1 MRKAQ
6 IIVAFFFVA
15 VAIVVIVDAVRLGF
29 GWGPSGPESGF
40 FPFYLGVGTLIC
52 SALVLIKAFKEPV
65 PESLDAAMERIRRI
79 VATTAGGVPE
89 ERVRLLEA
97 EARRIAG
104 KARLIPEGG
113 LKPIL
118 WVLIPSAGMV
128 ILTEFVGI
136 HIAAAIFLAFYM
148 RAVGKIRWVT
158 VALVSI
164 LLPVSLYV
172 VFDKLFLIPLPTGLW
187 GSKLIPF

>member
-15 VAIVVIVDAVRLGF
+15 IGIVVIVDAVRLGF

-52 SALVLIKAFKEPV
+52 SAVVLTKGFREPAA
-65 PESLDAAMERIRRI
+65 ENLDAALERIRR
-79 VATTAGGVPE
+79 VVVTTAGGVPE
-89 ERVRLLEA
+89 ERVRLFEA

-118 WVLIPSAGMV
+118 WVLIPSAVMV
-128 ILTEFVGI
+128 LLTEFVGL
-136 HIAAAIFLAFYM
+136 HIAAAMFLVFYM

-158 VALVSI
+158 VLLVSI
-164 LLPVSLYV
+164 LLPACLYV
-172 VFDKLFLIPLPTGLW
+172 VFDKMFLIPLPTGMW

>member
-15 VAIVVIVDAVRLGF
+15 VGIVVIVDANRVGF

-52 SALVLIKAFKEPV
+52 SALVLVKGFREPTPV
-65 PESLDAAMERIRRI
+65 SLEAALEKIRRV
-79 VATTAGGVPE
+79 VASTAGGVPE

-97 EARRIAG
+97 EARRLAG
-104 KARLIPEGG
+104 KSRLIPEGG

-118 WVLIPSAGMV
+118 WVLLPSAGMV

-148 RAVGKIRWVT
+148 RAVGKIQWIT

-164 LLPVSLYV
+164 LLPISMYV

>member
-1 MRKAQ
+1 MRRAE

-15 VAIVVIVDAVRLGF
+15 VGIIAIVDAARIGF

-52 SALVLIKAFKEPV
+52 SAVVLVKVFREPT
-65 PESLDAAMERIRRI
+65 AANLAAALEKMRR
-79 VATTAGGVPE
+79 VVVTTPGGAAE
-89 ERVRLLEA
+89 ERLRLLEA
-97 EARRIAG
+97 EAGRIAG
-104 KARLIPEGG
+104 KDRLIPEGG

-118 WVLIPSAGMV
+118 WVLLPSTGMV
-128 ILTEFVGI
+128 ILTEFVGL

-148 RAVGKIRWVT
+148 RAVGKIHWAT
-158 VALVSI
+158 VVLVSI
-164 LLPVSLYV
+164 LLPASLFV
-172 VFDKLFLIPLPTGLW
+172 VFDKLFLIPLPMGIW

>member
-15 VAIVVIVDAVRLGF
+15 IGVIVIVDAIRLGY

-52 SALVLIKAFKEPV
+52 SALVLIKAFKEPT
-65 PESLDAAMERIRRI
+65 AANLEATLERIRRV

-104 KARLIPEGG
+104 KRLIPEGG

-118 WVLIPSAGMV
+118 WVLLPSAAMV
-128 ILTEFVGI
+128 LLTELVGI

-148 RAVGKIRWVT
+148 RAVGKIRWIT
-158 VALVSI
+158 VALVSL
-164 LLPVSLYV
+164 LLP
-172 VFDKLFLIPLPTGLW
+172 
-187 GSKLIPF
+187 

>member
-1 MRKAQ
+1 MRKAE

-15 VAIVVIVDAVRLGF
+15 IGIIAIVDAVRLGF

-52 SALVLIKAFKEPV
+52 SAVVLVKGFREPT
-65 PESLDAAMERIRRI
+65 AANLAAALEKMRRVV
-79 VATTAGGVPE
+79 VATAGGAAE
-89 ERVRLLEA
+89 ERLRLLEA
-97 EARRIAG
+97 EAGRIAG
-104 KARLIPEGG
+104 KDRLIPEGG

-118 WVLIPSAGMV
+118 WVLLPSTGMV
-128 ILTEFVGI
+128 VLTEFVVL
-136 HIAAAIFLAFYM
+136 HIAAATFLAFYL
-148 RAVGKIRWVT
+148 RTVWKIRWVT

-164 LLPVSLYV
+164 LLPVCLFV

>member
-1 MRKAQ
+1 MRKAE
-6 IIVAFFFVA
+6 IIVSFFFVA
-15 VAIVVIVDAVRLGF
+15 IGIIVIVDAARVGF

-52 SALVLIKAFKEPV
+52 SAFVLTKGFKELKK
-65 PESLDAAMERIRRI
+65 EG
-79 VATTAGGVPE
+79 T
-89 ERVRLLEA
+89 
-97 EARRIAG
+97 G
-104 KARLIPEGG
+104 KRLIPEGA

-118 WVLIPSAGMV
+118 WVLLPSTGMV
-128 ILTEFVGI
+128 ILTEFVGL

-148 RAVGKIRWVT
+148 RAVGKIRWIT
-158 VALVSI
+158 VVLVSI
-164 LLPVSLYV
+164 LLPASLFV

>member
-6 IIVAFFFVA
+6 IVVALFFVTIGI
-15 VAIVVIVDAVRLGF
+15 IVVADSWRIGF
-29 GWGPSGPESGF
+29 RWGPSGPESGF

-52 SALVLIKAFKEPV
+52 SGIVLVKALREPTPV
-65 PESLDAAMERIRRI
+65 SLAAAQEKIRRA
-79 VATTAGGVPE
+79 VQTTAGGISE
-89 ERVRLLEA
+89 EQARHLEA
-97 EARRIAG
+97 EAKKIAG
-104 KARLIPEGG
+104 AKRLIPEGG

-118 WVLIPSAGMV
+118 WVLLPSIGM
-128 ILTEFVGI
+128 IFLTQLVGI

-158 VALVSI
+158 VALVSL
-164 LLPVSLYV
+164 LLPASMYV
-172 VFDKLFLIPLPTGLW
+172 VFDKFFLIPLPTGIW

>member
-1 MRKAQ
+1 M
-6 IIVAFFFVA
+6 
-15 VAIVVIVDAVRLGF
+15 
-29 GWGPSGPESGF
+29 
-40 FPFYLGVGTLIC
+40 
-52 SALVLIKAFKEPV
+52 
-65 PESLDAAMERIRRI
+65 
-79 VATTAGGVPE
+79 
-89 ERVRLLEA
+89 RLLEA
-97 EARRIAG
+97 EARRITG

-118 WVLIPSAGMV
+118 WVLLPSAGMV

-164 LLPVSLYV
+164 LLPVSMYRRL
-172 VFDKLFLIPLPTGLW
+172 
-187 GSKLIPF
+187 

>member
-6 IIVAFFFVA
+6 IIVAFFFI
-15 VAIVVIVDAVRLGF
+15 AIGVIVIVDAIRLGY

-52 SALVLIKAFKEPV
+52 SALVLIKGFRQPTPAN
-65 PESLDAAMERIRRI
+65 LDATLERIRRA
-79 VATTAGGVPE
+79 VSTTAGGVPE

-104 KARLIPEGG
+104 KRLIPEGG
-113 LKPIL
+113 LKPVL
-118 WVLIPSAGMV
+118 WVLLPSGTMV

-148 RAVGKIRWVT
+148 RAVGKIRWIT

-164 LLPVSLYV
+164 LLPVSLYI
-172 VFDKLFLIPLPTGLW
+172 VFDKMFLIPLPTGLW

>member
-1 MRKAQ
+1 M
-6 IIVAFFFVA
+6 
-15 VAIVVIVDAVRLGF
+15 
-29 GWGPSGPESGF
+29 
-40 FPFYLGVGTLIC
+40 IC
-52 SALVLIKAFKEPV
+52 SAVVLVKAFKAPV
-65 PESLDAAMERIRRI
+65 PESLDAAMERIRRV

-89 ERVRLLEA
+89 ERVHLLEA

-104 KARLIPEGG
+104 KSRLIPEGG

-118 WVLIPSAGMV
+118 WVLLPSTGM
-128 ILTEFVGI
+128 ILLTEFVGL

-148 RAVGKIRWVT
+148 RTVGKIRWVT

-164 LLPVSLYV
+164 LLPASLFI
-172 VFDKLFLIPLPTGLW
+172 VFDKMFLIPLPTGMW

>member
-15 VAIVVIVDAVRLGF
+15 IGVIVIVDAIRLGY

-52 SALVLIKAFKEPV
+52 SALVLVKGFRQPTPANLEAT
-65 PESLDAAMERIRRI
+65 LERIRR
-79 VATTAGGVPE
+79 VVVTTAGGVPE
-89 ERVRLLEA
+89 ERVRLLEE
-97 EARRIAG
+97 EARRAAG
-104 KARLIPEGG
+104 KRLIPEGG

-118 WVLIPSAGMV
+118 WVLLPSAAMV

-136 HIAAAIFLAFYM
+136 HIASAIFLAFYM
-148 RAVGKIRWVT
+148 RAVGKIRWIT

-172 VFDKLFLIPLPTGLW
+172 VFDKMFLIPLPTGLW

>member
-1 MRKAQ
+1 MRKAE
-6 IIVAFFFVA
+6 IIVALFFVA
-15 VAIVVIVDAVRLGF
+15 IGIIAIVDAARVGF

-52 SALVLIKAFKEPV
+52 SAFVLTKGFKEFKK
-65 PESLDAAMERIRRI
+65 EGS
-79 VATTAGGVPE
+79 
-89 ERVRLLEA
+89 
-97 EARRIAG
+97 G
-104 KARLIPEGG
+104 KRLIPEGG

-118 WVLIPSAGMV
+118 WVLLPSTGMV
-128 ILTEFVGI
+128 ILTEFVGL
-136 HIAAAIFLAFYM
+136 HIAAATFLAFYM

-158 VALVSI
+158 IALVSI
-164 LLPVSLYV
+164 LLPVSLFI